1 MSKGPLVS
9 IIMSVYNGESS
20 LSKSI
25 NSMTIQTY
33 KNMEILI
40 MDDGSTDNSHKILE
54 ESANADKRIKVFQ
67 NTENIGLTK
76 SLNLLIEETKGDFIA
91 RQDADDTSNQYRIE
105 KQLDFMKINGLDAST
120 TRAKIIGRNKI
131 IPNISYFLPKK
142 LVMKYKNPYIH
153 GSLVIKKSTLEKH
166 NNYDEKFYYAQ
177 DYKLMSELHKNN
189 TRIGIIKE
197 PLYYLNMKNNIS
209 EKYYQ
214 EQQHYARCVRLGIEP
229 NLLKNK

>member
-67 NTENIGLTK
+67 NTENIGFTK

-120 TRAKIIGRNKI
+120 TRAKIIGRNKAKAI
-131 IPNISYFLPKK
+131 
-142 LVMKYKNPYIH
+142 
-153 GSLVIKKSTLEKH
+153 VILLRT
-166 NNYDEKFYYAQ
+166 
-177 DYKLMSELHKNN
+177 
-189 TRIGIIKE
+189 IKE
-197 PLYYLNMKNNIS
+197 
-209 EKYYQ
+209 
-214 EQQHYARCVRLGIEP
+214 ARMRFFVTKFSFSLCM
-229 NLLKNK
+229 